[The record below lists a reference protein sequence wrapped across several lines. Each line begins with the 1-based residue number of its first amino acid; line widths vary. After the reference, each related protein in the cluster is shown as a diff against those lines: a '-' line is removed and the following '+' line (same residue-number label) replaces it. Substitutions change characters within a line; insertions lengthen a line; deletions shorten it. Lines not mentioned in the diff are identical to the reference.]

1 MSVGAV
7 SNGRRKGEQMKLYF
21 YILESPYNEEPFIR
35 FEECSVVE
43 KPKTYK
49 PIERFHSGIY
59 GAYFLKENIG
69 RLTGTYKKSVALVVN
84 DPERALRTI
93 EDMAK
98 DNIAGYEKK
107 ILEEKKI
114 LKAVEDYRKNG

>member
-1 MSVGAV
+1 
-7 SNGRRKGEQMKLYF
+7 MKLYF

-35 FEECSVVE
+35 FEECRVVE

-49 PIERFHSGIY
+49 PIERFPSGIY
-59 GAYFLKENIG
+59 GAYFLKKNIG
-69 RLTGTYKKSVALVVN
+69 RLTGTCTKSVALVVN